1 MAISDIMVSPVNVFY
16 GTLGSSL
23 PADNLALGAN
33 WPAGW
38 THVGYTKT
46 PLSVDYSF
54 EKVNYEIQESI
65 GIVGGRKTKESLKI
79 ETTLA
84 EFTLAGV
91 AQAWGGTVTPTAAGA
106 GQVGKEEIVGG
117 DVTTLPYHMWGFE
130 GSYEDSNQVVRAI
143 RFYIYKGQSAVGG
156 KLEFG
161 KTDTT
166 GIALQIEALEDMTKT
181 AGQRMFKIQ
190 KVLADATS

>member
-1 MAISDIMVSPVNVFY
+1 MAISDIMVSPAKVFY
-16 GTLGSSL
+16 GVLNSAL

-33 WPAGW
+33 WPTGW

-46 PLSVDYSF
+46 ALSVDYSY
-54 EKVNYEIQESI
+54 EKLSYEIQESI
-65 GIVGGRKTKESLKI
+65 GNVGGRKTKEALSL

-91 AQAWGGTVTPTAAGA
+91 AQAWGGTVATTPAGA
-106 GQVGKEEIVGG
+106 GQVGKEEITGG
-117 DVTTLPYHMWGFE
+117 DVTKLSYQMWGFE
-130 GSYEDSNQVVRAI
+130 GSYEDANQVIRPI
-143 RFYIYKGQSAVGG
+143 RFFIYRGQSEAGG

-166 GIALQIEALEDMTKT
+166 GIPLKIEALEDLTK
-181 AGQRMFKIQ
+181 AVGARLFKFQRI
-190 KVLADATS
+190 LADATS

>member
-1 MAISDIMVSPVNVFY
+1 MAISDIMVSPVKVFY
-16 GTLGSSL
+16 GTLGSTL
-23 PADNLALGAN
+23 PADSLALAAA

-46 PLSVDYSF
+46 PLSVDYSY
-54 EKVNYEIQESI
+54 EKLSYEIQESI
-65 GIVGGRKTKESLKI
+65 GIVGGRKTKESLKL

-91 AQAWGGTVTPTAAGA
+91 GQSWGGTVVPTAAGA

-117 DVTTLPYHMWGFE
+117 DVTKLLYQMWGFE
-130 GSYEDSNQVVRAI
+130 GSYEDASQVVRPI
-143 RFYIYKGQSAVGG
+143 RFIIYKGQSTTGG

-166 GIALQIEALEDMTKT
+166 GIPLQIEALEDMTKT
-181 AGQRMFKIQ
+181 ASERMFKWQ
-190 KVLADATS
+190 RVLASATS